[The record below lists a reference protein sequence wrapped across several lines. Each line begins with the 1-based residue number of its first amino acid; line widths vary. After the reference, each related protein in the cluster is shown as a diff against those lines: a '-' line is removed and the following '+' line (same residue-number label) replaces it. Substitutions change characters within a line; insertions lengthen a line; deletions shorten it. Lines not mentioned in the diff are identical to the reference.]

1 MAMPSSP
8 HRRPRRAVGAGLV
21 AAALAALLPLAGAAG
36 GRELRVCSDPNN
48 LPFSNQRQE
57 GFENKVAELIARD
70 LGAAVR
76 YAWMPQRRGF
86 IRRTLSAREC
96 DLVMGVPSD
105 FEIVL
110 PTRPYYRSTYVF
122 VSRKD
127 RQLRLGSF
135 DDPALRGLR
144 IGLHAIGDDGYN
156 TPPAH
161 ALAKRGI
168 VTNIVGFYPWDDE
181 SVSNPQG
188 RVVEAVARGEI
199 DVAIVWG
206 PFGGYFARTQRV
218 PLEVVPVSA
227 PADGAYP
234 FVYDISLGV
243 RKSDKGLKADVE
255 RILERRRADIHRIL
269 AEYGVPL
276 IEAPAGTRE

>member
-1 MAMPSSP
+1 
-8 HRRPRRAVGAGLV
+8 
-21 AAALAALLPLAGAAG
+21 
-36 GRELRVCSDPNN
+36 
-48 LPFSNQRQE
+48 
-57 GFENKVAELIARD
+57 
-70 LGAAVR
+70 
-76 YAWMPQRRGF
+76 
-86 IRRTLSAREC
+86 
-96 DLVMGVPSD
+96 
-105 FEIVL
+105 
-110 PTRPYYRSTYVF
+110 
-122 VSRKD
+122 
-127 RQLRLGSF
+127 
-135 DDPALRGLR
+135 
-144 IGLHAIGDDGYN
+144 
-156 TPPAH
+156 
-161 ALAKRGI
+161 